1 MEHTGALM
9 KTSTQENIG
18 RSRPKILVVEANDQD
33 AESLSIVLSED
44 YDVIR
49 TARGH
54 DALGLIAKDDPELVL
69 LGSQIPDMEGDDIC
83 KAIKSKLNNE
93 LIPVIMI
100 TSIFENEDLSK
111 TIKENADE
119 ILIKPVDELELTTR
133 VRSLLRMRHL
143 HDELVK
149 ERDEVQRYIDV
160 AGSIIG
166 VVDRNFR
173 VTLVNQKACDVL
185 GYSKEEVLGQN
196 WFDVFVPEYIREDIK
211 KGYMGVINGIIEPP
225 EFSEKPII
233 TKRGERWVLWHDVV
247 LRDDNMNIV
256 GTISSGDDITER
268 KLAENAMEEANTE
281 LKLLDNIKDQFL
293 TNLNYELRTPLISIK
308 GFCELLMEEQL
319 GTINDSQKNA
329 LDTVLRNTERL
340 RHLIDSL
347 LYVSGERTQ
356 KIKYNI
362 IPLYP
367 SRLIEDIIEDR
378 EMYMEKK
385 ELIIENSVPKNL
397 PAILGDMEHLERMF
411 SHLLDNAIKFTQTG
425 GKITVS
431 ACHYDDTIE
440 IKISDTGIGIPEE
453 ILPNIFSNFYQA
465 DGSTRRKYGG
475 TGVGLHICKKII
487 EAHMG
492 EISVESEVGVGTT
505 FTVLLPV

>member
-1 MEHTGALM
+1 M
-9 KTSTQENIG
+9 KSKAQENNG
-18 RSRPKILVVEANDQD
+18 RSKPKVLVVEASDQD
-33 AESLSIVLSED
+33 VESLSLVLSED

-49 TARGH
+49 ATRGH
-54 DALGLIAKDDPELVL
+54 EALSIVENEDPELVL
-69 LGSQIPDMEGDDIC
+69 LGNDLPDMEGDKIF
-83 KAIKSKLNNE
+83 KAIKGKLSNE
-93 LIPVIMI
+93 LIPVIVV
-100 TSIFENEDLSK
+100 TSLFENEEK
-111 TIKENADE
+111 TKAIKENADE

-149 ERDEVQRYIDV
+149 ERDEVQTYIDV

-166 VVDRNFR
+166 VVDRNFK

-185 GYSKEEVLGQN
+185 GYSKEEVMGQN
-196 WFDVFVPEYIREDIK
+196 WFDIFVPEYIREDIK
-211 KGYMGVINGIIEPP
+211 KGYRGVINGVIEPP
-225 EFSEKPII
+225 EFSEKPIV
-233 TKRGERWVLWHDVV
+233 TRNRGERWVLWHDVI
-247 LRDDNMNIV
+247 LRDDDMNIV

-347 LYVSGERTQ
+347 LYVSGERSQ
-356 KIKYNI
+356 EIKYNI

-367 SRLIEDIIEDR
+367 ARLIEDIIEDR
-378 EMYMEKK
+378 ALYMQKK
-385 ELIIENSVPKNL
+385 ELTIENNVPKNL

-411 SHLLDNAIKFTQTG
+411 THLLDNAIKFTQTG

-431 ACHYDDTIE
+431 ASHYDDTVE
-440 IKISDTGIGIPEE
+440 IKITDTGIGIPED

-492 EISVESEVGVGTT
+492 EIFVESEEGTGTT

>member
-1 MEHTGALM
+1 M
-9 KTSTQENIG
+9 KTSAQENNEKAK
-18 RSRPKILVVEANDQD
+18 PKVLVVGTGDPDVERL
-33 AESLSIVLSED
+33 SLILSKE
-44 YDVIR
+44 YDVII
-49 TARGH
+49 ANRGH
-54 DALGLIAKDDPELVL
+54 EALDMVEKEDPEIVL
-69 LGSQIPDMEGDDIC
+69 LGSDLPDMKEAQIC
-83 KAIKSKLNNE
+83 KAIKGKLSNE
-93 LIPVIMI
+93 LTPVIVI
-100 TSIFENEDLSK
+100 TSLFENEEK
-111 TIKENADE
+111 VKVIKENADG

-133 VRSLLRMRHL
+133 VHSLLRMRHL
-143 HDELVK
+143 HSQLIK
-149 ERDEVQRYIDV
+149 ERDEVQKYIDV

-166 VVDRNFR
+166 VVDRDFR

-196 WFDVFVPEYIREDIK
+196 WFDIFVPEYIREDIK

-233 TKRGERWVLWHDVV
+233 TKNRGERWVLWHDVV
-247 LRDDNMNIV
+247 LRDDDMNIV

-281 LKLLDNIKDQFL
+281 LKLLDSIKDQFL

-308 GFCELLMEEQL
+308 GFCELLTEEKL
-319 GTINDSQKNA
+319 GSINDSQKNA

-378 EMYMEKK
+378 ALYVEKK
-385 ELIIENSVPKNL
+385 ELTIENHVPKNL

-411 SHLLDNAIKFTQTG
+411 THLLDNAIKFTPPG
-425 GKITVS
+425 GKITIS
-431 ACHYDDTIE
+431 ATHYDDTVE
-440 IKISDTGIGIPEE
+440 VKITDTGIGIPEDV
-453 ILPNIFSNFYQA
+453 LPNIFSSFYQV

-475 TGVGLHICKKII
+475 TGIGLHICKKII

-492 EISVESEVGVGTT
+492 EIFVDSEIGVGTT
-505 FTVLLPV
+505 FTVMLPV